1 MKSCLKIALMSLF
14 TLALLP
20 IFSSYAANTSMQ
32 QPPSAFTKKARPA
45 KNITRPQPVSQRIVQ
60 KQIPAKPI
68 QPAQR
73 KAITHARRTPMT
85 VAPHPRR
92 TKDVIVNTNKTARA
106 PMNKKAYNTLSKT
119 TALSHS
125 PKKTTK
131 GRRYKVRGKYYEILP
146 SSNGYHTK
154 GTASWYGKP
163 FHGRH
168 TANGEIY
175 NMYKVSAAHKT
186 LPLNTV
192 VSVKN
197 LSNGKT
203 LNVRINDRGPF
214 IENREIDLS
223 YEAAKQLG
231 IVERGLAKVEIKAIS

>member
-1 MKSCLKIALMSLF
+1 MSLF

-20 IFSSYAANTSMQ
+20 IFSSYAANNSMQ
-32 QPPSAFTKKARPA
+32 QHPSAFTKRARPA
-45 KNITRPQPVSQRIVQ
+45 KNITRPQPVSQRMAA
-60 KQIPAKPI
+60 KQSPSKPI
-68 QPAQR
+68 QPVQR
-73 KAITHARRTPMT
+73 KAIANARKTPMT
-85 VAPHPRR
+85 VVAHPRR
-92 TKDVIVNTNKTARA
+92 TKDVIVNT
-106 PMNKKAYNTLSKT
+106 KKAVKATVKKKANNALSKT
-119 TALSHS
+119 TALSPR
-125 PKKTTK
+125 PKKATK
-131 GRRYKVRGKYYEILP
+131 GKRYKVRGKYYEILP
-146 SSNGYHTK
+146 SSDGYHTK

-175 NMYKVSAAHKT
+175 NMHKVSAAHKT

>member
-1 MKSCLKIALMSLF
+1 MCSFI
-14 TLALLP
+14 LALLP
-20 IFSSYAANTSMQ
+20 IFSSYAANNSMQ
-32 QPPSAFTKKARPA
+32 PPPSAFAKRARPA
-45 KNITRPQPVSQRIVQ
+45 QNITKPQTVRPRITP
-60 KQIPAKPI
+60 KQIPAKPK
-68 QPAQR
+68 PPVQR
-73 KAITHARRTPMT
+73 KAIANARKAPIT
-85 VAPHPRR
+85 VVPHPRR
-92 TKDVIVNTNKTARA
+92 TKDVIVNT
-106 PMNKKAYNTLSKT
+106 KKAAKATTKKKATNTLSKT
-119 TALSHS
+119 TTLSPS
-125 PKKTTK
+125 AKKSTK
-131 GRRYKVRGKYYEILP
+131 GKRYKVRGKYYEILP
-146 SSNGYHTK
+146 SSDGYHTK

-163 FHGRH
+163 FHGRQ